1 MLVVKVEIWPSGDE
15 ERSYE
20 IDRLY
25 AGNVSDLQPTSDYVW
40 RLESGGEGELKK
52 HRRTD
57 GAWVLIE
64 KILRKRR
71 LQEANL
77 GRSTP

>member
-1 MLVVKVEIWPSGDE
+1 MLVVKVEIWPGGDS
-15 ERSYE
+15 ERAYE

-25 AGNVSDLQPTSDYVW
+25 AGNVSRLAPTSNYVW
-40 RLESGGEGELKK
+40 ELKSGGEGELKG

-71 LQEANL
+71 LQEKNL